1 MQIALSPTAH
11 APDACEPLFLAAA
24 GDIRGK
30 DCENGRDF
38 EVCDFPFDA
47 FSQNRSDGEE
57 QPGILHTYPS
67 FR

>member
-30 DCENGRDF
+30 DCENGRVF
-38 EVCDFPFDA
+38 EVCDF
-47 FSQNRSDGEE
+47 
-57 QPGILHTYPS
+57 L
-67 FR
+67 FRLSKQK